1 MHCFMR
7 TLNNNNNTKQFS
19 FFKHTKTQFIK
30 TQIKTLQKQSLNKYA
45 FNNFSESVLV
55 SQENLYVH

>member
-7 TLNNNNNTKQFS
+7 TLNNNNNTKQTS
-19 FFKHTKTQFIK
+19 FFKHTIAQFIK

-45 FNNFSESVLV
+45 FNNISESVL
-55 SQENLYVH
+55 